1 MEEAPVEK
9 EHATGAR
16 KLCGPVRIDVALKV
30 AVGVRLHDECAVSC
44 VAHVDEHSD
53 GGIKMRWAWVG
64 HEASELRGGV
74 SDVDARHVGKPQ

>member
-30 AVGVRLHDECAVSC
+30 AVGVRLHDECTVSC
-44 VAHVDEHSD
+44 VAHVDEHSEHKTTSRAKAIPD
-53 GGIKMRWAWVG
+53 NTDHTRAQFLLLKR
-64 HEASELRGGV
+64 
-74 SDVDARHVGKPQ
+74 